1 MTENSIENPSPLSI
15 PGKRVDQVSSILWIL
30 FGSFVI
36 IQAQKLDYTDEFGPS
51 AGFFPFWLGAISVF
65 LGAILAIQASVSRAQ
80 KQEIPF
86 ASKSAVSKMILI
98 VICLAVFPWLIET
111 AGFYLTSGM
120 LFFFLLYVVEKESLK
135 FSLISAVLS
144 FFLLWLIF
152 EAMLKVQL
160 PLGFMTFMRFI

>member
-1 MTENSIENPSPLSI
+1 MAEDSTENTSPLSI
-15 PGKRVDQVSSILWIL
+15 SRKRVDQISSILWIL

-36 IQAQKLDYTDEFGPS
+36 IQANKLQYVDEFGPS
-51 AGFFPFWLGAISVF
+51 AGYFPFWLGAISVF
-65 LGAILAIQASVSRAQ
+65 LGAILAIRASISRA
-80 KQEIPF
+80 KKEEIPF
-86 ASKSAVSKMILI
+86 AGKSAVFKMILI
-98 VICLAVFPWLIET
+98 VACLAVFPWLIEK

-144 FFLLWLIF
+144 FILLWLIF
-152 EAMLKVQL
+152 AVMLKVDL

>member
-1 MTENSIENPSPLSI
+1 MPMSLVHQQAISLFGLEQYQFFWEQFWQSKLSI
-15 PGKRVDQVSSILWIL
+15 
-30 FGSFVI
+30 
-36 IQAQKLDYTDEFGPS
+36 
-51 AGFFPFWLGAISVF
+51 
-65 LGAILAIQASVSRAQ
+65 SRAQ
-80 KQEIPF
+80 KEEIPF

-98 VICLAVFPWLIET
+98 VACLAVFPWLIET
-111 AGFYLTSGM
+111 VGFYLTSGM

-152 EAMLKVQL
+152 EVILKVQL